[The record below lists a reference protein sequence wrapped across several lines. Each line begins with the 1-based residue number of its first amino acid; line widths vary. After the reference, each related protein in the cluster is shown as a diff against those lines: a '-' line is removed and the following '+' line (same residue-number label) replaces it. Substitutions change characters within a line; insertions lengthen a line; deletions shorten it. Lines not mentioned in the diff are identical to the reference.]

1 MVSRYS
7 ISPNADLLD
16 SFPKEIYS
24 PVVLVHELLRVWLI
38 TVELKIQ
45 DTYKTSVPRVHGRV
59 FICLVFA
66 ARAVTEPGDD
76 SSVSCWSLLVLP
88 EGSALELCEAA
99 YSHSRS
105 VQQLIPACVN

>member
-45 DTYKTSVPRVHGRV
+45 DTYKTSVP
-59 FICLVFA
+59 
-66 ARAVTEPGDD
+66 
-76 SSVSCWSLLVLP
+76 
-88 EGSALELCEAA
+88 
-99 YSHSRS
+99 
-105 VQQLIPACVN
+105 